1 MTETVTARPAPG
13 RRVRHPVTRQIM
25 GDADVPLPR
34 GSWLERRLADGDL
47 VLAEAEAPAPHEAP
61 APPIAPRKTK

>member
-1 MTETVTARPAPG
+1 MTEMVTARPAPG
-13 RRVRHPVTRQIM
+13 RRVRHPVTRQIL

-47 VLAEAEAPAPHEAP
+47 VLAAAETPEAPP
-61 APPIAPRKTK
+61 APPAPAPRKTK